1 MTSHQKFPSIES
13 FDRLYGRET
22 WEGLE
27 MRRILALRPKVKI
40 HGENVAI
47 RHFSTPEGTTEVRA
61 QGRNGDLAEDSK
73 TKARLFR
80 TRVQEGAEVLN
91 PSMYGWLDARGMRGT
106 TVTVYGEW
114 AGPGVKKGPEVSS
127 KIPQKAFFP
136 FAALVGEV
144 DIDEDGRR
152 TGGIIITRP
161 DELEVLCQEF
171 YYILDLPVHVVP
183 FATDAVTLDFTS
195 DADLASATGM
205 VNAMVEGIDKIDPFI
220 KSLYDIEGPGE
231 GFVFMPE
238 VGFDDAMPYEIFEKL
253 CFKAKT
259 SSHQVRSQEKPAQAR
274 IETPAS
280 VLELISQFCTE
291 ARFQQGLEE
300 ACGGTADRKGTGAF
314 LGWMKSDIHKEAAP
328 EIATLD
334 VDRKIIDAEI
344 AKASRVWFLQQVEME
359 ACAS

>member
-91 PSMYGWLDARGMRGT
+91 PSMYGWLDAGGMRGT

-152 TGGIIITRP
+152 TGGIVITRD
-161 DELEVLCQEF
+161 DELEYLCRDMSCA
-171 YYILDLPVHVVP
+171 LDLPVHVVP
-183 FATDAVTLDFTS
+183 FECFSGLFNFTS
-195 DADLASATGM
+195 KEKIAPAVAAVNDM
-205 VNAMVEGIDKIDPFI
+205 VKQIEDVDPLI

-231 GFVFMPE
+231 GYVFMPE
-238 VGFDDAMPYEIFEKL
+238 LGLEDAVPYEIFEKL

-274 IETPAS
+274 VETPAS

-344 AKASRVWFLQQVEME
+344 AKVSRVWFLQQAEME